1 MVGGAVD
8 ERAER
13 AHARKVRLMA
23 RLTWPV
29 LVAALM
35 LVLGPA
41 QASGAAKGVVIAV
54 MLGAVAALNLPSFEV
69 IRRARREGAP
79 ARLVGLLVMALG
91 MRVVAAALTA
101 ALVW

>member
-1 MVGGAVD
+1 MDDA
-8 ERAER
+8 AEK

-41 QASGAAKGVVIAV
+41 QLEGAAKAITLAL
-54 MLGAVAALNLPSFEV
+54 MLGAVAGLNVPSWDV

-79 ARLVGLLVMALG
+79 VSLVRALG
-91 MRVVAAALTA
+91 FALALRLGAAVVIAVL
-101 ALVW
+101 LLR